1 MERNRN
7 LAWTIFFV
15 VLGLIVGGVLGESLG
30 YILGKIG
37 EMSGGGAD
45 NPIRNFFV
53 KALEI
58 DLGYND
64 GGWALDLYMFK
75 VRLGFGF
82 KFNLCSLIGM
92 GVALYTMKWWRN

>member
-7 LAWTIFFV
+7 FAWTVFFV
-15 VLGLIVGGVLGESLG
+15 ILGLIIGGVLGESLG
-30 YILGKIG
+30 YILGKFG
-37 EMSGGGAD
+37 EMSGGVAD

-58 DLGYND
+58 DLGYNG

-75 VRLGFGF
+75 VRLGLGF
-82 KFNLCSLIGM
+82 KFNVCSLLGM
-92 GVALYTMKWWRN
+92 GGALYMLKWWRN

>member
-7 LAWTIFFV
+7 FAWTVFFV
-15 VLGLIVGGVLGESLG
+15 VLGLIIGGVLGESLG
-30 YILGKIG
+30 YLFGKIG

-58 DLGYND
+58 DLGYNG
-64 GGWALDLYMFK
+64 GGWALDLYLFK

-82 KFNLCSLIGM
+82 KFNVVSLAGM
-92 GVALYTMKWWRN
+92 AAALYMLKWWRN

>member
-82 KFNLCSLIGM
+82 KFNVCSLLGM
-92 GVALYTMKWWRN
+92 GVALYTLKWWRN

>member
-82 KFNLCSLIGM
+82 KFNICSLIGM

>member
-30 YILGKIG
+30 YILGKLG

-82 KFNLCSLIGM
+82 KFNVCSLLGM
-92 GVALYTMKWWRN
+92 GVALYTLKWWRN

>member
-7 LAWTIFFV
+7 FAWTVFFV
-15 VLGLIVGGVLGESLG
+15 VLGLILGGVLGESLG
-30 YILGKIG
+30 YLLGKIG

-64 GGWALDLYMFK
+64 GGWALDLYLFK

-82 KFNLCSLIGM
+82 KFNVVSLVGM
-92 GVALYTMKWWRN
+92 GVALYMLKWWRN